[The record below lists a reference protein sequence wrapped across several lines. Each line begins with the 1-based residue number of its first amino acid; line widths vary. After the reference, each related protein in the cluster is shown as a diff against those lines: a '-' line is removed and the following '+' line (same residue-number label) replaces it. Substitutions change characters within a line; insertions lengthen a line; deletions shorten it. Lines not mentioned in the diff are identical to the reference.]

1 MKQVRRLKE
10 EKMKLLKL
18 CLQKN
23 FQVEI
28 IKKYF
33 VRLRIEEAHHGCH
46 LTRGKMGFSQR
57 IHPELINKI
66 QELVC
71 I

>member
-23 FQVEI
+23 SQVEI
-28 IKKYF
+28 IMKYF
-33 VRLRIEEAHHGCH
+33 VRLRIEVAHHGCH
-46 LTRGKMGFSQR
+46 LTRGKMGFS
-57 IHPELINKI
+57 
-66 QELVC
+66 
-71 I
+71 